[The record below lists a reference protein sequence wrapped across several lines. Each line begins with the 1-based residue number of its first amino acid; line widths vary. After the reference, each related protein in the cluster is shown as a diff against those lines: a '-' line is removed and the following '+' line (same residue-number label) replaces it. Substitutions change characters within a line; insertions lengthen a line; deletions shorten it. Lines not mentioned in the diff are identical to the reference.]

1 MLMPEFIYVGTY
13 DPTGDIPERCVVRRD
28 EAAQVCLGSIIEYV
42 SDKGPRRPALVS
54 KQEDL

>member
-1 MLMPEFIYVGTY
+1 MPEFIYVGTY